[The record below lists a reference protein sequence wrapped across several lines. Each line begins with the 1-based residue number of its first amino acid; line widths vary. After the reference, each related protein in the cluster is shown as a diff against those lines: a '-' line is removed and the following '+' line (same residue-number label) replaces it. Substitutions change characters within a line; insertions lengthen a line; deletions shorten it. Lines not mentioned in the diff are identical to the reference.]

1 MQFYGPRG
9 EVGPITMTILVNR
22 DFFDFE
28 GLTTDLP
35 NLPDL
40 TSRLEDNGFAGTQ
53 YQYRTISLADSR
65 NAIPASIGFEDDPAA
80 FVVQLNAAFADDER
94 VLEKLDAL

>member
-1 MQFYGPRG
+1 
-9 EVGPITMTILVNR
+9 
-22 DFFDFE
+22 
-28 GLTTDLP
+28 
-35 NLPDL
+35 
-40 TSRLEDNGFAGTQ
+40 
-53 YQYRTISLADSR
+53 LADSR